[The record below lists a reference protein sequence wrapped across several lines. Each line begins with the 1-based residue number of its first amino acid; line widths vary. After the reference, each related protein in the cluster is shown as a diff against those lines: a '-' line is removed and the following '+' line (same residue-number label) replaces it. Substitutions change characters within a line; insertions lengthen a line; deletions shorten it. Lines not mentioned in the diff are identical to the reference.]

1 MIEKRPL
8 KITEP
13 RTATNGS
20 GEITCDSPLPDKLRE
35 LERRMSAAL
44 SSDRTADQ
52 LADLLA
58 DSDRGIAAA
67 DEYARAEHER
77 ALDPLKVPT
86 HTPLVSKP
94 RMRNSCVVIALAVEP
109 HGLLKDRPIIA
120 VEAEHEK
127 AEHHDARRGL
137 VRNSLGCGCQ
147 SASPKHLHRG
157 PRAPLVVS
165 TSRDKPPYRRG
176 QYHRAVSAGPRAA
189 SPGPAVFT
197 FPITACPPSLTWT
210 CSTRTY
216 WSPP

>member
-13 RTATNGS
+13 GTATNGS

-127 AEHHDARRGL
+127 AEHHDARRRAQLASRARISQRVWLTLPVTQSRESSVARTVASRPASVARHAPELTGYNQHQL
-137 VRNSLGCGCQ
+137 PNRVRAQRS
-147 SASPKHLHRG
+147 R
-157 PRAPLVVS
+157 VS
-165 TSRDKPPYRRG
+165 
-176 QYHRAVSAGPRAA
+176 SAGRQE
-189 SPGPAVFT
+189 
-197 FPITACPPSLTWT
+197 
-210 CSTRTY
+210 RY
-216 WSPP
+216 